1 MVRIIKVLTFFF
13 LIFYFLIFLYG
24 MCITFI
30 IRNYYKINFL
40 QMDKKSEPGNLHST
54 RMLLE
59 NFLLHLVDKITF
71 PNTIRSAILPS
82 ILVVSQMDFFKTL
95 VLNGGYLSF

>member
-1 MVRIIKVLTFFF
+1 
-13 LIFYFLIFLYG
+13 

-30 IRNYYKINFL
+30 IRNYYKINFH

-71 PNTIRSAILPS
+71 QIVFVPLFYPQFLPS
-82 ILVVSQMDFFKTL
+82 PKWIFFKL
-95 VLNGGYLSF
+95 LFLMVVI